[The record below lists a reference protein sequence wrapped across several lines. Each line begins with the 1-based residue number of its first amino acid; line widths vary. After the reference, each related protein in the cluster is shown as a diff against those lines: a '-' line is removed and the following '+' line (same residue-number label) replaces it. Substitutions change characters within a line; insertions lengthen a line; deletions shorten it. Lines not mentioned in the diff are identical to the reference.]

1 VTTFVTGGT
10 GFIGSAVVAALVA
23 AGEPVQALTRSSHSA
38 AAVRQLGAEPVP
50 GDLVAPGDWQRQVRA
65 AGRVVHAAQPATFGG
80 RLTAKVGQRYRADR
94 LVQDRALLDALDPTS
109 RLVYLSG
116 NSYFGQ
122 TGPDTARDETMDR
135 HPTGFGPYV
144 QDAVAEVRRRIDTG
158 LDAVV
163 AFPGAVYGDGAW
175 LAQYTLTPLR
185 AGKPVYELGGR
196 RRRTSPIAVT
206 DVARAVTF
214 LTAQPA
220 EAFSDVG
227 RLLFLVDDQPL
238 TFHEINQIAAAS
250 LDLPARYRRVP
261 APLMR
266 LLAGQVGYEYLATDA
281 VYSNARLSSLG
292 FQLEHPSAHEGIPAL
307 LATHESTG

>member
-1 VTTFVTGGT
+1 
-10 GFIGSAVVAALVA
+10 
-23 AGEPVQALTRSSHSA
+23 
-38 AAVRQLGAEPVP
+38 
-50 GDLVAPGDWQRQVRA
+50 
-65 AGRVVHAAQPATFGG
+65 
-80 RLTAKVGQRYRADR
+80 
-94 LVQDRALLDALDPTS
+94 
-109 RLVYLSG
+109 
-116 NSYFGQ
+116 
-122 TGPDTARDETMDR
+122 MDR

-266 LLAGQVGYEYLATDA
+266 LLAG
-281 VYSNARLSSLG
+281 
-292 FQLEHPSAHEGIPAL
+292 
-307 LATHESTG
+307 